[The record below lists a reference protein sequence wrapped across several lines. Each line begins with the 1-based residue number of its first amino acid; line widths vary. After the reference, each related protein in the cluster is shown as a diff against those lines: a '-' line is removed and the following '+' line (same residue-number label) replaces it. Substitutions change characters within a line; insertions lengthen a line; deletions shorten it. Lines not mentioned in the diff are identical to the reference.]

1 MLSDRNS
8 TAPVDRSGDVVWL
21 GLPVLLGMGCQLH
34 HGCTVGRGVPG
45 RGGGL
50 GSAGSPSTLE
60 PDVIYDAANP
70 GDTIVTA
77 TEEGLSI
84 DTAIERHRLFASRA
98 IRFVAA

>member
-1 MLSDRNS
+1 VTLWG
-8 TAPVDRSGDVVWL
+8 SGFPYCWVWDASFTMDAL
-21 GLPVLLGMGCQLH
+21 WVAACPDEAC
-34 HGCTVGRGVPG
+34 
-45 RGGGL
+45 GL

-77 TEEGLSI
+77 TEEGLSV